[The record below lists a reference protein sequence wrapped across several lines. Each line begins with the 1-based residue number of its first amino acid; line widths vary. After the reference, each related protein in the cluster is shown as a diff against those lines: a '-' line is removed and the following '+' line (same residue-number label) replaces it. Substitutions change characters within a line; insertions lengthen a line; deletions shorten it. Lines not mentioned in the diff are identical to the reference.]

1 MAKSKRSLKA
11 IPKFTSETEERQ
23 FWETHDSSAYVD
35 WSTAAVVSLPNLKPS
50 TETISLRLPAPL
62 LSDLKALANKR
73 DVPYQS
79 LLKVFVAD
87 RVAEEWRSSKHR
99 RALSNKA
106 LQPTSR
112 KRPKATVKRV
122 PRAARG

>member
-1 MAKSKRSLKA
+1 M
-11 IPKFTSETEERQ
+11 
-23 FWETHDSSAYVD
+23 
-35 WSTAAVVSLPNLKPS
+35 SLPNVKPS

-87 RVAEEWRSSKHR
+87 RVAAEWRSSMHR
-99 RALSNKA
+99 GALSSKA
-106 LQPTSR
+106 VQPANHVRR
-112 KRPKATVKRV
+112 KTKVKRLS
-122 PRAARG
+122 RTARG